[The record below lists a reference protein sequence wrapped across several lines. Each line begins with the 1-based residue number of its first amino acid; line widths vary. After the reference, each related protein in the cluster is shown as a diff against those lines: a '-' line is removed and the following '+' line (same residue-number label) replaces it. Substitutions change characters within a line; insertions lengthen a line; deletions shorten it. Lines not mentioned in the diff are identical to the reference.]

1 MSWTAPRSSEELLI
15 FIFGKDKATT
25 LWKSAA
31 LAPFWVIW
39 QEMLFITD
47 LKEKKRKLIAIR
59 ENSISVI
66 S

>member
-1 MSWTAPRSSEELLI
+1 MEVCCLSSFL
-15 FIFGKDKATT
+15 GD
-25 LWKSAA
+25 
-31 LAPFWVIW
+31 LARDT
-39 QEMLFITD
+39 FITD

>member
-31 LAPFWVIW
+31 LGPFWVIW
-39 QEMLFITD
+39 QETLFITD
-47 LKEKKRKLIAIR
+47 LKEKKR
-59 ENSISVI
+59 N
-66 S
+66 

>member
-1 MSWTAPRSSEELLI
+1 MSCTAPRSTEELLI
-15 FIFGKDKATT
+15 FIFGKDKA
-25 LWKSAA
+25 SAA
-31 LAPFWVIW
+31 LVPFWLIW
-39 QEMLFITD
+39 QEILFITD